1 MYIVRFVR
9 VDSNPDEEYQ
19 YHNESAAMYHFS
31 LFEDDDSG
39 LYSLIDVVNILGSQ
53 EVEILSFCVS
63 YGTLM

>member
-39 LYSLIDVVNILGSQ
+39 LYSLIEVVNILGSQ
-53 EVEILSFCVS
+53 EVQIAKMNVK
-63 YGTLM
+63 Y

>member
-19 YHNESAAMYHFS
+19 YHNESAAMHHFS

-39 LYSLIDVVNILGSQ
+39 LYSLIEVVNILGSQ
-53 EVEILSFCVS
+53 EVQIAKMNLK
-63 YGTLM
+63 Y